1 MALDELTLLVN
12 RCRRLQENNES
23 GENTD
28 KIEEIREKI
37 ANMLSK
43 SDEKVIIRCSYEREI
58 CMSDLD
64 YQSYYDWVIDYLVDD
79 HMNQE
84 EILAKDIRYNTSNYV
99 DWDNINITIKD
110 KNGNELYSFH

>member
-64 YQSYYDWVIDYLVDD
+64 YQDYYDWVIDYLVDD

-99 DWDNINITIKD
+99 DWDNINITIED
-110 KNGNELYSFH
+110 KNGNELDSFC

>member
-12 RCRRLQENNES
+12 RCRRLQESNEDGDNS
-23 GENTD
+23 D

-43 SDEKVIIRCSYEREI
+43 SDEKVIIRCSCEREI

-64 YQSYYDWVIDYLVDD
+64 YQDYYDWVIDYLVDD
-79 HMNQE
+79 HMSQE

-99 DWDNINITIKD
+99 DWDNINITIED
-110 KNGNELYSFH
+110 KNGNKLDSFC

>member
-12 RCRRLQENNES
+12 RCRRLQESNKD
-23 GENTD
+23 GDNTD

-64 YQSYYDWVIDYLVDD
+64 YQDYYDWVIDYLVDD

-99 DWDNINITIKD
+99 DWDNINITIED
-110 KNGNELYSFH
+110 KNGNELDSFC